1 MQTATDDIE
10 ETMDGHEDTITHRQ
24 LYDKLATHED
34 KMAAHEKRFNQT
46 IMLAMSTPVPLVAAA
61 FIWIWSTHSAQAAF
75 NAGMRARIDSTAQ
88 TYQEARNAQQRV
100 EIRLDEI
107 NRFLR
112 EDSRELREQ
121 LNAHIR
127 EARDG

>member
-1 MQTATDDIE
+1 MNHATDDIE
-10 ETMDGHEDTITHRQ
+10 EPMDSHEETITHRQ
-24 LYDKLATHED
+24 LYDKMALHED
-34 KMAAHEKRFNQT
+34 KIVAHEKRFNQI
-46 IMLAMSTPVPLVAAA
+46 IMLGLSTLVPMLAAA

-75 NAGMRARIDSTAQ
+75 NAGIRVRVDSTTQ

-127 EARDG
+127 EAKD